1 MPIEPCRENN
11 KPGFRYGK
19 TGRCYTYTAGDARS
33 RERARELAARQGR
46 AIEANMSAEEKV
58 AEGLRR
64 GEARS

>member
-1 MPIEPCRENN
+1 MPVQPCREGG
-11 KPGFRYGK
+11 KPGFKFGERGK
-19 TGRCYTYTAGDARS
+19 CYTYESGNETS